1 MTHQFITVI
10 LTRIRQVNYANYWKR
25 SGNTGAFRHLKQCK
39 QEDSSLGGIL
49 EYLIKYIYTLNR
61 DNCTSRYIC

>member
-1 MTHQFITVI
+1 MQII
-10 LTRIRQVNYANYWKR
+10 GRGLEIQEPSDPWN
-25 SGNTGAFRHLKQCK
+25 CK
-39 QEDSSLGGIL
+39 QEDPSLGGIL